1 MLKAIFLA
9 TCTVMI
15 IALPAGAFPG
25 SLSLAEALNENA
37 TGDNDFEEELLEE
50 GDVIEGDLPVDEPPG
65 TPVEDV
71 PDEKEH
77 YYRGRVLEIIDAR
90 EDDHQYFTAIEQKL
104 VVELTSGAYEGEQI
118 EIINTY
124 FEGDPVYDFLVEEG
138 EEVIVVAF
146 GEEGDFSEAYVYDQA
161 RDRGV
166 YYLIGVLLFG
176 LLVVGRMKGVKTIIT
191 LGVTVFLIFQFLL
204 PLLLLGYSPVLLA
217 IATAALAITFTLFVI
232 GGLNMK
238 SLVAI
243 LGTISGVIVAGLMA
257 FLAGSIA
264 RLTGFGSHE
273 AQMLYF
279 LDHTIDF
286 RGLLF
291 AGIIIGSL
299 GAITDIGMS
308 VASAAAE
315 IKEARPD
322 ISGRDLFSGAFNVGR
337 DVMGTMAN
345 TLVLAYVGAATPM
358 LLLVTGYEMDWIR
371 VVNMDLIATEFVR
384 GAAGSIGLVAAVPV
398 TAYLAS
404 RLLADR
410 W

>member
-1 MLKAIFLA
+1 MLKALFFAIITAL
-9 TCTVMI
+9 I
-15 IALPAGAFPG
+15 IAFP
-25 SLSLAEALNENA
+25 AEAFMSNVGSEKA
-37 TGDNDFEEELLEE
+37 TGDNNPEEDLLEE
-50 GDVIEGDLPVDEPPG
+50 DNMVEGDLPVEETPG
-65 TPVEDV
+65 GPMEEGPAED
-71 PDEKEH
+71 EH
-77 YYRGRVLEIIDAR
+77 YYRGRVLQIKEAR
-90 EDDHQYFTAIEQKL
+90 EDDNQYFTSIEQKL
-104 VVELTSGAYEGEQI
+104 VVELTSGPYEGQQI

-166 YYLIGVLLFG
+166 YYLIGIFVLV
-176 LLVVGRMKGVKTIIT
+176 LLVVGRMKGLKTIIT
-191 LGVTVFLIFQFLL
+191 LAVTVFLIFQFLL

-217 IATAALAITFTLFVI
+217 VATAALAITFTLFVI

-257 FLAGSIA
+257 FLAGSFA
-264 RLTGFGSHE
+264 RLTGFGTHE
-273 AQMLYF
+273 AKMLYF

-308 VASAAAE
+308 VASAASE
-315 IKEARPD
+315 IKEAKPD
-322 ISGRDLFSGAFNVGR
+322 ITGKELFRGAFNVGR

-345 TLVLAYVGAATPM
+345 TLILAYVGAATPM
-358 LLLVTGYEMDWIR
+358 LLLVMGYEMDWLR
-371 VVNMDLIATEFVR
+371 VINMDLIATEFVR
-384 GAAGSIGLVAAVPV
+384 GAAGSIGLVTAVPV
-398 TAYLAS
+398 TAFLAAY
-404 RLLADR
+404 LLAGKK
-410 W
+410 